1 METDKRKKWLINFF
15 YFAVILGI
23 AIFVCRYALP
33 AMLPFVIALVVSL
46 LLKPVIRF
54 LREKCHVHKT
64 IAGIV
69 IVLLFY
75 ALIVFLLTVLGI
87 KLFSVCKAFFI
98 SLPDMYIHSVQPW
111 IDNTF
116 NAIETLAA
124 RINPQSTAAYDTIAQ
139 NITQTLSQTV
149 STLSRS
155 VVGFVTTFTFKTPGI
170 LLDILIT
177 IIATVFI
184 AIDWSILSDFVMRQF
199 SDRARDLVVN
209 IRTHLALTLGRYV
222 RSYALIL
229 FITFVELSIGLSI
242 IGVENAIA
250 LSVLIAM
257 FDILPVV
264 GSGTVLIPWA
274 IISLFRADYVRAL
287 GIAIVYVV
295 VLIVRNIIEPKII
308 GQRVGL
314 HPIVTLMAMVVGTYV
329 FGPVGLLG
337 LPVTLALL
345 QSLNE
350 EGVIHVFKRKPPAE
364 ESAASATAKIDE
376 ETDSDEAPEAG
387 A

>member
-1 METDKRKKWLINFF
+1 METDRRKKWLINFF
-15 YFAVILGI
+15 YFVVILGI
-23 AIFVCRYALP
+23 AICICRFALP

-54 LREKCHVHKT
+54 LREKCHVHKS

-69 IVLLFY
+69 VVLLFY
-75 ALIVFLLTVLGI
+75 ALIGFLLTVLGI
-87 KLFSVCKAFFI
+87 KLFSICKAFFI
-98 SLPDMYIHSVQPW
+98 TLPDMYVKSIQPW
-111 IDNTF
+111 IDNAF
-116 NAIETLAA
+116 DAIEALAA
-124 RINPQSTAAYDTIAQ
+124 RINPESTAAYDTIAQ
-139 NITQTLSQTV
+139 NITQTLGQTV

-155 VVGFVTTFTFKTPGI
+155 VVSFVTTFTFKTPGI

-184 AIDWSILSDFVMRQF
+184 AVDWNVIAAFVTRQF
-199 SDRARDLVVN
+199 SDKTRDLVAN
-209 IRTHLALTLGRYV
+209 IRTHLGLTLGRYV

-229 FITFVELSIGLSI
+229 FVTFVELSIGLSI
-242 IGVENAIA
+242 IGANNAIA
-250 LSVLIAM
+250 VSAVIAM

-274 IISLFRADYVRAL
+274 LISLLRADYMRAL
-287 GIAIVYVV
+287 GLAIVYVV

-337 LPVTLALL
+337 LPVTLALI

-350 EGVIHVFKRKPPAE
+350 EGVIHMFKRKPPAE
-364 ESAASATAKIDE
+364 TDSE
-376 ETDSDEAPEAG
+376 ETEASDQSDEAPPDGEE
-387 A
+387 